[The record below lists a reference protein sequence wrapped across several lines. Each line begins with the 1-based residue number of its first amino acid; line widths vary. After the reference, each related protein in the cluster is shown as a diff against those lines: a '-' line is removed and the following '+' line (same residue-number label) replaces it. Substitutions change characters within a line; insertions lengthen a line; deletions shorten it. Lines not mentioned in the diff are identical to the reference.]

1 MSKKFILFAVCLLG
15 FLLLFLIDRWQVSQW
30 RHGKKLELQNELY
43 VFKKNL
49 KDSVDNRFNALKS
62 LSALFILN
70 PDTSADEFSYFASL
84 LMEYNP
90 PIRALQY
97 ADENTKVVYVYP
109 PKGNEITIKKP
120 MVLKSDPK
128 RAFYVKKA
136 IESKE
141 ATVQGPFRLRQG
153 GRGIVVRQ
161 PVFKNNNFLGL
172 TIGVYDF
179 PLLITEALGETKL
192 SEFVFRIKN
201 ENGKTLWKSGEMRGN
216 PADAVLTLRN
226 ITWKISAGWKKAI
239 FFPLRI
245 RVTTWGLGLGFLLSL
260 VYIIKSFYSK
270 ESELQKQV
278 NEKTNELR
286 KNEERFRSIVENAP
300 DPIFIQTDGKFIY
313 LNPAACRL
321 FGVESPSK
329 IIGESVLNYFHPD
342 FHEKA
347 LKRMKALS
355 EKGESV
361 HEHFEQKLLRADG
374 TQIWVETAGEPI
386 EYDNKLC
393 GLVFVR
399 DITDR
404 KEAEK
409 ALVESEKRFMKI
421 ANTIPGVLYD
431 YYRRP
436 DGNNKFLYISPQCKE
451 IFECEP
457 EEVIQNSS
465 LLWNMVH
472 AEDIKYLMEED
483 KKANAG
489 GNYFQAEV
497 RIVPPSG
504 VTKWIQLTS
513 RPDQTDEDKPK
524 VWSGVIL
531 DITQRK
537 EAEKELYEIK
547 NNLEKEVEEKTREL
561 KERVK
566 ELEHFRDVT
575 VEREMRMHEL
585 REEIKRLKKDE

>member
-1 MSKKFILFAVCLLG
+1 
-15 FLLLFLIDRWQVSQW
+15 
-30 RHGKKLELQNELY
+30 
-43 VFKKNL
+43 
-49 KDSVDNRFNALKS
+49 
-62 LSALFILN
+62 
-70 PDTSADEFSYFASL
+70 
-84 LMEYNP
+84 
-90 PIRALQY
+90 
-97 ADENTKVVYVYP
+97 
-109 PKGNEITIKKP
+109 
-120 MVLKSDPK
+120 
-128 RAFYVKKA
+128 
-136 IESKE
+136 
-141 ATVQGPFRLRQG
+141 
-153 GRGIVVRQ
+153 
-161 PVFKNNNFLGL
+161 
-172 TIGVYDF
+172 
-179 PLLITEALGETKL
+179 
-192 SEFVFRIKN
+192 
-201 ENGKTLWKSGEMRGN
+201 
-216 PADAVLTLRN
+216 
-226 ITWKISAGWKKAI
+226 ISAGWKKTI
-239 FFPLRI
+239 VFPLRI

>member
-15 FLLLFLIDRWQVSQW
+15 FFILFLIDRWEVSQW
-30 RHGKKLELQNELY
+30 RYGKSLELQNELH
-43 VFKKNL
+43 VFKNNL
-49 KDSVDNRFNALKS
+49 KDSIDNRFNALKS
-62 LSALFILN
+62 LSALFVLN

-97 ADENTKVVYVYP
+97 ADENTKVIYVYP
-109 PKGNEITIKKP
+109 PKGNEITIKRP
-120 MVLKSDPK
+120 MVLKSDSK
-128 RAFYVKKA
+128 RAPYVNMA
-136 IESKE
+136 IENKE
-141 ATVQGPFRLRQG
+141 ATVQGPFQLRQG
-153 GRGIVVRQ
+153 GRGVVVRQ

-179 PLLITEALGETKL
+179 PLLITEALEDMKL
-192 SEFVFRIKN
+192 AEFVFRIKN
-201 ENGKTLWKSGEMRGN
+201 ENDKTLWKSGEMRGN
-216 PADAVLTLRN
+216 PADTVMNLRN
-226 ITWKISAGWKKAI
+226 ISWKISAGWKKANV
-239 FFPLRI
+239 FPLRI
-245 RVTTWGLGLGFLLSL
+245 RITTWGLGLGFLLSL
-260 VYIIKSFYSK
+260 IYIIKSFYSK

-278 NEKTNELR
+278 DEKTDELK

-300 DPIFIQTDGKFIY
+300 DPIFIQTGGTFIY

-329 IIGESVLNYFHPD
+329 ILGKKVLDYFHPD

-347 LKRMKALS
+347 KERMKALT

-409 ALVESEKRFMKI
+409 ALVESERRFIRI

-436 DGNNKFLYISPQCKE
+436 DGYNEFLYISPQCRE
-451 IFECEP
+451 IFECEAKDILKNP
-457 EEVIQNSS
+457 SM
-465 LLWNMVH
+465 LWNMVH
-472 AEDIKYLMEED
+472 AEDINYLLEED

-489 GNYFQAEV
+489 GSYFQAEV

-504 VTKWIQLTS
+504 VIKWIQLTS
-513 RPDQTDEDKPK
+513 RPDQMAENKPK
-524 VWSGVIL
+524 IWSGVIL
-531 DITQRK
+531 DITQKK

-547 NNLEKEVEEKTREL
+547 NNLEREVEKKTREL
-561 KERVK
+561 KERVE

-585 REEIKRLKKDE
+585 REEIKRLKKEE

>member
-436 DGNNKFLYISPQCKE
+436 DGNNKFLYISPNARK
-451 IFECEP
+451 FLNVSP
-457 EEVIQNSS
+457 
-465 LLWNMVH
+465 
-472 AEDIKYLMEED
+472 
-483 KKANAG
+483 KK
-489 GNYFQAEV
+489 
-497 RIVPPSG
+497 
-504 VTKWIQLTS
+504 
-513 RPDQTDEDKPK
+513 
-524 VWSGVIL
+524 
-531 DITQRK
+531 
-537 EAEKELYEIK
+537 
-547 NNLEKEVEEKTREL
+547 
-561 KERVK
+561 
-566 ELEHFRDVT
+566 
-575 VEREMRMHEL
+575 
-585 REEIKRLKKDE
+585 